1 MDKEALRARFWEF
14 FRFCI
19 VGVLATAI
27 HYGVYLLLMHLFPDK
42 GGWWTNAAYTIGYLT
57 GFVFNF
63 ILSALFTFRER
74 MTVGK
79 GIGFSISNLVNYGL
93 HILFLNLFLWIGVP
107 DKWAPLPV
115 YCLVVPINFLLVR
128 FVFKKV
134 K

>member
-1 MDKEALRARFWEF
+1 MNDTLKSRVKEFI
-14 FRFCI
+14 RFCI

-27 HYGVYLLLMHLFPDK
+27 HYGVYLLLLLFLKDK
-42 GGWWTNAAYTIGYLT
+42 DGWWTNAAYTIGYLV

-74 MTVGK
+74 MTIRK
-79 GIGFSISNLVNYGL
+79 GIGFSLSNLVNYGL
-93 HILFLNLFLWIGVP
+93 HILFLNLFLWIGIP

-115 YCLVVPINFLLVR
+115 FCLVVPINFLLVR

>member
-1 MDKEALRARFWEF
+1 MKREELRVRFREF

-27 HYGVYLLLMHLFPDK
+27 HYGVYLLLVHLFPDK
-42 GGWWTNAAYTIGYLT
+42 GDWWTNAAYTIGYLV

-63 ILSALFTFRER
+63 ILSAFFTFRER
-74 MTVGK
+74 MTIGK

-93 HILFLNLFLWIGVP
+93 HILFLNLFLWVGIP
-107 DKWAPLPV
+107 DEWAPLPV